1 MVIARGGLTV
11 PLLPCCFSSGYR
23 TDRNLSPPR
32 ALTTDSPYAVGEAG
46 DGSQAAMSEQPPIS
60 GSGDVPTVHV
70 KDGQGQELLC
80 FLEQLIPLDGND
92 YALLTP
98 VDTPVCLFRLSDD
111 DEPELIEPASA
122 SEPVLSTAEV
132 VLQEH
137 ELSLV
142 RSAVTLT
149 VAGELDEPDPEE
161 LDVDADDDDDDDAE
175 TYELL
180 VSFLVAEQEYGLYI
194 PLDPFFVVAR
204 MQNGHALLVQG
215 DEFERI
221 QPRIEAEL
229 EERESQD

>member
-1 MVIARGGLTV
+1 
-11 PLLPCCFSSGYR
+11 
-23 TDRNLSPPR
+23 
-32 ALTTDSPYAVGEAG
+32 
-46 DGSQAAMSEQPPIS
+46 MSEQPPIS

-98 VDTPVCLFRLSDD
+98 VDTPVCLFRLSDE

-161 LDVDADDDDDDDAE
+161 LDVDADEDHDDDAE

-180 VSFLVAEQEYGLYI
+180 MSLLVTEQE
-194 PLDPFFVVAR
+194 
-204 MQNGHALLVQG
+204 
-215 DEFERI
+215 
-221 QPRIEAEL
+221 
-229 EERESQD
+229 

>member
-1 MVIARGGLTV
+1 MRRPLTRAEQLTLRDPEGV
-11 PLLPCCFSSGYR
+11 STESMGESSS
-23 TDRNLSPPR
+23 L
-32 ALTTDSPYAVGEAG
+32 
-46 DGSQAAMSEQPPIS
+46 S
-60 GSGDVPTVHV
+60 GSGDVPTIVV
-70 KDGQGQELLC
+70 RDGKGKELLC
-80 FLEQLIPLDGND
+80 FLEQLIPLDGHD

-111 DEPELIEPASA
+111 EEPELLEGLEA
-122 SEPVLSTAEV
+122 SEPILSTAEV

-137 ELSLV
+137 ELTLV

-149 VAGELDEPDPEE
+149 VSGELEEPDPEDFDE
-161 LDVDADDDDDDDAE
+161 EDEENDSDDDDAE

-180 VSFLVAEQEYGLYI
+180 VSFMVADEEYGLYI

-204 MQNGHALLVQG
+204 MENDHALLVEG
-215 DEFERI
+215 EEFELV

>member
-1 MVIARGGLTV
+1 MRRPLTRAEQLTLRDPEGV
-11 PLLPCCFSSGYR
+11 STESMGESSS
-23 TDRNLSPPR
+23 L
-32 ALTTDSPYAVGEAG
+32 
-46 DGSQAAMSEQPPIS
+46 S
-60 GSGDVPTVHV
+60 GSGDVPTIVV
-70 KDGQGQELLC
+70 RDGKGKELLC
-80 FLEQLIPLDGND
+80 FLEQLIPLDGHD

-111 DEPELIEPASA
+111 EEPELLEGLDA
-122 SEPVLSTAEV
+122 SEPILSTAEV

-137 ELSLV
+137 ELTLV

-149 VAGELDEPDPEE
+149 VSGELEEPDPEDFDE
-161 LDVDADDDDDDDAE
+161 EDEENDSDDDDAE

-180 VSFLVAEQEYGLYI
+180 VSFMVADEEYGLYI

-204 MQNGHALLVQG
+204 MEKDHALLVEG
-215 DEFERI
+215 EEFERV